1 MDTDHLETRG
11 FEKISAFFDRQP
23 KSRILTVALF
33 SVVIIAMLDFLT
45 GKEITFSFIY
55 IAPIALI
62 AWINGQRE
70 GIFLSVTSALIWT
83 LANHTFA
90 EPQARLLIS
99 YWNAGAH
106 VGFFLTVTLL
116 VAELRL
122 VLNKEK
128 TLARTDFL
136 TGTLNRRAFYELAN
150 LELTRLKR
158 NQHAFTMIYMDIDD
172 FKAVNDR
179 RGHDTGDQ
187 LLKLVAETL
196 AGHIRPFDSL
206 GRLGG
211 DEFAILMPETNQKAA
226 RAIAPRLQT
235 ILLAKMRE
243 NDYPVTFSM
252 GALTYL
258 SAPETIEQ
266 VLKLTD
272 LLLYRV
278 KRAGKNAIEYAEY
291 NKDTTR
297 PVKC

>member
-1 MDTDHLETRG
+1 MTTDHLETRG
-11 FEKISAFFDRQP
+11 LEKLSAFLDRQP
-23 KSRILTVALF
+23 KSLILAVTLI
-33 SVVIIAMLDFLT
+33 SIVIIAIFDFLT

-55 IAPIALI
+55 IAPIALA
-62 AWINGQRE
+62 AWTNGQRE
-70 GIFLSVTSALIWT
+70 GIFLSVASALIWT

-90 EPQARLLIS
+90 DAQARLLVS

-106 VGFFLTVTLL
+106 LFFFLIVTFL

-122 VLNKEK
+122 VLEKEK

-136 TGTLNRRAFYELAN
+136 TGTLNRRAFYEMTN

-158 NQHAFTMIYMDIDD
+158 SQRPFTMIYMDIDD

-196 AGHIRPFDSL
+196 IGHIRPFDSV

-211 DEFAILMPETNQKAA
+211 DEFAILMPETNQRAA
-226 RAIAPRLQT
+226 RTIAPRLQNL
-235 ILLAKMRE
+235 LLAKMRE

-258 SAPETIEQ
+258 APPETIEQ

>member
-1 MDTDHLETRG
+1 MNTDHLETRG
-11 FEKISAFFDRQP
+11 LEKLSAFLDRQP
-23 KSRILTVALF
+23 KGLILAVTLI
-33 SVVIIAMLDFLT
+33 SMVIIAILDFLT

-55 IAPIALI
+55 IAPIALA
-62 AWINGQRE
+62 AWINGPRE
-70 GIFLSVTSALIWT
+70 GIFLSVASALIWT
-83 LANHTFA
+83 LVNHTFTD
-90 EPQARLLIS
+90 PQARLLVS

-106 VGFFLTVTLL
+106 LGFFLMVTFLI
-116 VAELRL
+116 AELRL
-122 VLNKEK
+122 VLDKEK

-136 TGTLNRRAFYELAN
+136 TGALNRRAFYEMAN

-158 NQHAFTMIYMDIDD
+158 SQRPFTMIYMDIDD

-196 AGHIRPFDSL
+196 AGHIRPFDSV

-211 DEFAILMPETNQKAA
+211 DEFAILMPETNQRAA
-226 RAIAPRLQT
+226 RSIAPRLQNT
-235 ILLAKMRE
+235 LLTKMRE

-252 GALTYL
+252 GTLTYIA
-258 SAPETIEQ
+258 APETIEQ

-278 KRAGKNAIEYAEY
+278 KKAGKNAIEYAEY
-291 NKDTTR
+291 NNDATR
-297 PVKC
+297 PIPR